1 MSSMYS
7 SEYTFSRYCTQ
18 HKGYCM
24 IVFVLDHVTPYGA
37 QIKIPRAK
45 IAQES
50 WLHLLAV
57 RQQPPRGQ
65 NSAQVPHTEKR
76 RLHKVS
82 GDI

>member
-18 HKGYCM
+18 HKDYCV
-24 IVFVLDHVTPYGA
+24 IVFVVDHVRPYGA

-50 WLHLLAV
+50 
-57 RQQPPRGQ
+57 
-65 NSAQVPHTEKR
+65 
-76 RLHKVS
+76 
-82 GDI
+82 